1 MRYWPSYIL
10 LLFTFSQLSAQNDL
24 VQWSLGQLRHIQE
37 RETWV
42 DSVYNELS
50 TDQQI
55 AQFFMVAAYSNKD
68 ATHEQLIE
76 DLVTQHHIGG
86 IIMMQG
92 GPQHQVEML
101 NRYQSKS
108 KIPLLISTDAEWGLQ
123 MRLKDSTMAFPYQL
137 TLGAIKDDALI
148 TTMGAEIARQLKR
161 TGVQVSFSPVVDVN
175 NNPNNPVI
183 NFRSFGED
191 KMNVA
196 LKGLAYMEG
205 LQKNGVMACA
215 KHFPGHGD
223 TDSDSHLTLPVIKHD
238 IERLKDLEL
247 YPFRILI
254 NNGVQSVMAAHLFI
268 PALDSTKNQA
278 TSLSRKVV
286 TDMLK
291 KDYKFKGLV
300 FSDALNMK
308 GVSQYYPAGEVAVNA
323 FIAGNDILLFAE
335 DVPKGIE
342 LMKKALADG
351 RIDKVEFSQRLKKLL
366 AAKFDLGLDHFDSLS
381 IDNIYQD
388 LHTPEAWLLNN
399 ELYAAAMT
407 IAANKDNM
415 LPVVEL
421 DKSFASVAI
430 GDGKQTLFQSSI
442 DKYAAI
448 DNYSISKNSDA
459 AAFNKLVDELSSYHT
474 VFISLHDMSQY
485 SSKKYGIT
493 PQTVEFINKL
503 TTKTRVV
510 LTVFGNPYSLKYF
523 DNVDWVLEA
532 YQENEHTQEL
542 AAEVL
547 FGARGASGSLPVTAS
562 DKYTFGVGMETESL
576 GRLRYSIPEA
586 VGIDQ
591 VYFEKIDSIAN
602 AAIADKATPG
612 CQILVAKNGH
622 VIYQKSFGY
631 HTYDSITPVTNTDL
645 YDLASITKVAATTI
659 SLMKLYDERKIQINR
674 KLSSYL
680 PMLDTTEMKNVVIR
694 DVLAHKAG
702 LKSWIPFYM
711 STVPDSVYKVCYRT
725 DGDSVY
731 CLPVSPDMFMHKDYR
746 DTIYSTIFN
755 TPINPKPH
763 YVYSDLGFMMFKE
776 AIEEVTEEPFDEFTY
791 KNFYHPLGMSH
802 MVYNPLKRF
811 PLKEIVPTEDDKVF
825 RKTLVHGY
833 VHDPAAAMLGGVA
846 GHAGLFADANDLAI
860 LMQMLLNKGRYAGK
874 EYIEDRT
881 VQMFTKKND
890 DESRRGLGFDKPETD
905 ISVPGPTAIVA
916 SPRSFG
922 HSGFTG
928 TCVWVDPD
936 QELIFVFLS
945 NRVNPSADNRK
956 LISNNIRTE
965 IHQAIYDAILKSEQQ
980 PTKSAEQNLR

>member
-1 MRYWPSYIL
+1 MRYWPTIIL
-10 LLFTFSQLSAQNDL
+10 VLLSITRLSAQENL
-24 VQWSLGQLRHIQE
+24 VQWSLEQLRHIQQ

-42 DSVYNELS
+42 DSVYNSLS
-50 TDQQI
+50 TEEKI
-55 AQFFMVAAYSNKD
+55 AQFFMVATYSNKD
-68 ATHEQLIE
+68 AAHEQQIE
-76 DLVTQHHIGG
+76 DLVTKHHIGG
-86 IIMMQG
+86 LIVMQG
-92 GPQHQVEML
+92 GPQHQAEML
-101 NRYQSKS
+101 NRYQSLAKV
-108 KIPLLISTDAEWGLQ
+108 KLLISTDAEWGLQ
-123 MRLKDSTMAFPYQL
+123 MRMKDSTMAFPYQL
-137 TLGAIKDDALI
+137 TLGAIKDDDLI
-148 TTMGAEIARQLKR
+148 RKMGGEIARQLRR
-161 TGVQVSFSPVVDVN
+161 TGVHVSFSPVVDVN

-205 LQKNGVMACA
+205 LQNNGVMACA

-223 TDSDSHLTLPVIKHD
+223 TDADSHLSLPVINHSLDRLSD
-238 IERLKDLEL
+238 IEL

-286 TDMLK
+286 TDLLK
-291 KDYKFKGLV
+291 KSYKFNGLV
-300 FSDALNMK
+300 FSDALNMN
-308 GVSQYYPAGEVAVNA
+308 GVSKYYPAGEVAVNA

-342 LMKKALADG
+342 LMKKALKSG
-351 RIDKVEFSQRLKKLL
+351 RINEVEFSQRLKKLL
-366 AAKFDLGLDHFDSLS
+366 GSKFDLGLDRFDSIPLA
-381 IDNIYQD
+381 NIYED
-388 LHTPEAWLLNN
+388 LHTPESWLLNN

-407 IAANKDNM
+407 VAANKDE
-415 LPVVEL
+415 LIPLKEL
-421 DKSFASVAI
+421 DKSFASIAI

-442 DKYAAI
+442 DKYAEIDAI
-448 DNYSISKNSDA
+448 AISKNSDA
-459 AAFNKLVDELSSYHT
+459 ANFNALLDQLSSYHT
-474 VFISLHDMSQY
+474 VFVSLHDMSQY

-493 PQTVEFINKL
+493 PQTVDFINKL

-523 DNVDWVLEA
+523 DKVDWVLEA
-532 YQENEHTQEL
+532 YQDNDHTQEL

-547 FGARGASGSLPVTAS
+547 FGARAANGTLPVTATK
-562 DKYTFGVGMETESL
+562 KYAFGVGFETPSL

-586 VGIDQ
+586 VGMSSKHL
-591 VYFEKIDSIAN
+591 EKIDSIAN

-612 CQILVAKNGH
+612 CQILVAKNGQ

-631 HTYDSITPVTNTDL
+631 HTYDSTTAVTNTDI

-659 SLMKLYDERKIQINR
+659 SLMHLYDQRKVQINR
-674 KLSSYL
+674 KLSDYL
-680 PMLDTTEMKNVVIR
+680 PMLDTTELKNVVVR
-694 DVLAHKAG
+694 DILAHKAG

-725 DGDSVY
+725 DSDSIY
-731 CLPVSPDMFMHKDYR
+731 CLPVSEDLYMNIDFK

-776 AIEEVTEEPFDEFTY
+776 AIENITKQAFDKYTY
-791 KNFYHPLGMSH
+791 NTFYHPLGMGRTGF
-802 MVYNPLKRF
+802 NPLTRF
-811 PLKEIVPTEDDKVF
+811 KLNNIVPTEDDKVF

-833 VHDPAAAMLGGVA
+833 VHDPAAAMLGGVS

-860 LMQMLLNKGRYAGK
+860 LMQMLLNKGTYAGK
-874 EYIEDRT
+874 EYIEPRT
-881 VQMFTKKND
+881 VQLFTKKND
-890 DESRRGLGFDKPETD
+890 NESRRGLGFDKPETD
-905 ISVPGPTAIVA
+905 ITKPGPTAIVA

-928 TCVWVDPD
+928 TCFWADPD
-936 QELIFVFLS
+936 EELIFIFLS

-965 IHQAIYDAILKSEQQ
+965 IHQVIYDAILKPEQDK
-980 PTKSAEQNLR
+980 PVATEQNLR